1 MNIYELTNQ
10 LLDLQEM
17 LEDEDVDQEVLRDTL
32 DAVSGEYDEKLENYC
47 KIIRNLEALRDGI
60 VKERVRLASRE
71 KTIQNNIDKMKT
83 AMHESMVL
91 TGRTTAGGKQFK
103 VFVKK
108 NGGKLPI
115 VLDVPVEELPPDLVR
130 YKMEA
135 DNDAIR
141 KYLDEGVA
149 SPWCHYGE
157 RGEHLEVK

>member
-71 KTIQNNIDKMKT
+71 KTIG
-83 AMHESMVL
+83 L
-91 TGRTTAGGKQFK
+91 
-103 VFVKK
+103 
-108 NGGKLPI
+108 
-115 VLDVPVEELPPDLVR
+115 
-130 YKMEA
+130 
-135 DNDAIR
+135 
-141 KYLDEGVA
+141 
-149 SPWCHYGE
+149 
-157 RGEHLEVK
+157 